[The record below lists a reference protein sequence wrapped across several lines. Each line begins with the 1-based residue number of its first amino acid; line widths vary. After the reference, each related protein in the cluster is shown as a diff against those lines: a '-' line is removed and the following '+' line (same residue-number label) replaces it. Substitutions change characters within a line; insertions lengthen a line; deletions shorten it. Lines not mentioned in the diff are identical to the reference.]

1 MRCSRAALGQDAG
14 VDADGWLDL
23 LGLEPEEVPRL
34 LVLEGTWWRAE
45 ALEKRLPA
53 LTDVR
58 ELGAPD
64 LWHGWHGDVPVV
76 YCPAYGAS
84 RAVEPVHIFGVCG
97 TRTVVQIGSCG
108 GLQPGVHTGD
118 IVLPES
124 ATIGEGAS
132 QYYGGTKVAQANLG
146 RVARAAA
153 LLATTG
159 IHTHRGPTFTTS
171 ALLQQPESLVRT
183 WAAAGHLGVDMETSA
198 VFSAAA
204 HFGMRAAALLFVWDE
219 LPFRSWADDFTDAE
233 RAAQD
238 RASETVYEVALGLA

>member
-1 MRCSRAALGQDAG
+1 M
-14 VDADGWLDL
+14 DADGWLDL
-23 LGLEPEEVPRL
+23 LGLAPEEVPRL
-34 LVLEGTWWRAE
+34 LVLEGTWWRQE
-45 ALEKRLPA
+45 ALDKRLP
-53 LTDVR
+53 LLSDVR

-64 LWHGWHGDVPVV
+64 LWHGWYGDLPVV
-76 YCPAYGAS
+76 YCPAYGAA

-108 GLQPGVHTGD
+108 GLQPDVHTGD
-118 IVLPES
+118 IVLSER

-132 QYYGGTKVAQANLG
+132 HYYGGRKVAAANLG

-153 LLATTG
+153 LLAGTD
-159 IHTHRGPTFTTS
+159 IHAHRGLTVTTS
-171 ALLQQPESLVRT
+171 ALLQQPDDLVRR

-198 VFSAAA
+198 VFSAAT
-204 HFGMRAAALLFVWDE
+204 HFGMRAASLLFVWDE

-238 RASETVYEVALGLA
+238 RASAMVYEVALGLA